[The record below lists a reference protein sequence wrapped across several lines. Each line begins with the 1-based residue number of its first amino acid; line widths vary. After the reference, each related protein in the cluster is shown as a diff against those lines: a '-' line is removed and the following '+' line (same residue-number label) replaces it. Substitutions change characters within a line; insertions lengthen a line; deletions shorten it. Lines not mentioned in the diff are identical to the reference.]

1 VPKTID
7 SGAPEPLGEA
17 LAVNLALLGLF
28 AVQQSVMVRRGFKRW
43 WTTIV
48 PPAVERSTYV
58 LAASLALLLWQWRP
72 MPEVVWT
79 VRDPVT
85 PR

>member
-17 LAVNLALLGLF
+17 LPVNLPLLGLF
-28 AVQQSVMVRRGFKRW
+28 AVQHSVMVRRGFKRW

-48 PPAVERSTYV
+48 PPAAERSTYL
-58 LAASLALLLWQWRP
+58 LAVSLALLLWHRCPRWCGP
-72 MPEVVWT
+72 S
-79 VRDPVT
+79 VT
-85 PR
+85 R